1 LNFGAVEWLWAG
13 IVGATTGVTGAGAI
27 AGAMGGLMI
36 GLGLEGGS
44 VEELGTGLV
53 EEGIWTILDRGG
65 FSGTGGYCVGWDKE
79 LLLSMRSDS
88 ELNDVKVDELS
99 LSSKCIG
106 SKRDSI
112 SELGWLE
119 QRRTSCNSSQMVR
132 A

>member
-1 LNFGAVEWLWAG
+1 
-13 IVGATTGVTGAGAI
+13 
-27 AGAMGGLMI
+27 MI

-53 EEGIWTILDRGG
+53 EEGIWTILDGGG
-65 FSGTGGYCVGWDKE
+65 FSEIVGYCVGCDEE

-99 LSSKCIG
+99 LSAMCIG
-106 SKRDSI
+106 SKRDLI

-119 QRRTSCNSSQMVR
+119 RRITSCNSSRMVR